1 VAVAPGQRVRKG
13 EVIAFVG
20 ATGEA
25 TGPHVHYQIMLN
37 GRPIDPL
44 PYLNGVPAR
53 VLATLPG
60 VDRVQ
65 SAMIPCELYAIVA
78 WLLNLY
84 IIIMLVYALVSWVP
98 SLRGRWTDYVAMLVE
113 PVLAPVR
120 RIIPPMGGLDI
131 SFLVVIIVIQL
142 VVRLAQTSA
151 CAY

>member
-1 VAVAPGQRVRKG
+1 
-13 EVIAFVG
+13 
-20 ATGEA
+20 
-25 TGPHVHYQIMLN
+25 
-37 GRPIDPL
+37 
-44 PYLNGVPAR
+44 
-53 VLATLPG
+53 
-60 VDRVQ
+60 
-65 SAMIPCELYAIVA
+65 MIPCELYAIVA

-120 RIIPPMGGLDI
+120 RIIPPLGGLDI

-142 VVRLAQTSA
+142 VVRLAQTTA

>member
-1 VAVAPGQRVRKG
+1 
-13 EVIAFVG
+13 
-20 ATGEA
+20 
-25 TGPHVHYQIMLN
+25 
-37 GRPIDPL
+37 
-44 PYLNGVPAR
+44 
-53 VLATLPG
+53 
-60 VDRVQ
+60 
-65 SAMIPCELYAIVA
+65 MIPCSLYDIVA

-120 RIIPPMGGLDI
+120 RIIPPIGGLDI

-142 VVRLAQTSA
+142 VVRLAQTTA